1 MPSRTSLITL
11 VFCAVVGL
19 FSPSKTI
26 ADGTVVAWGDNGYGQ
41 SSVPPNLGPVKALA
55 AGGFHSLAV
64 RANGTVVAWGRNTQG
79 QATVPAGL
87 TNVIAVSGGGGHSL
101 ALKSD
106 GTVVGWGAND
116 LGQSTVPPG
125 LANVVAISSGWN
137 VSMALRADG
146 TIVGWGQNNYNQA
159 NPTSTVVSV
168 RAIASTEAHSL
179 ALISNGTVIAWGTN
193 AATPPLNNI
202 IGIAAN
208 GYHDLA
214 LKNDGTVI
222 AWRTDGLGQ
231 NPVPADLNGV
241 AQVAAGYNHYLALKN
256 NGTVVAWGSNTS
268 GQTNVPP
275 NLTNVIG
282 IAGGYSHSLA
292 LVSTGDTTP
301 PTVAAVTPAPSST
314 IRSLSQITINFS
326 EVVTNVNATD
336 LLINGQPASN
346 IATNSSSTFTFG
358 FAQPPPGVVNV
369 EWAPGHGITDLATN
383 AFSGGSWSYVLD
395 TNVPL
400 VTVIITEFMASN
412 DGPLVDEDGDTSD
425 WIEIYNPDIEPVV
438 LEDWS
443 LTDDPNNIGKWRF
456 PAKTISPKSYLIVF
470 ASGKERYALNT
481 PLHTNFKLN
490 DDGGYLALARPNG
503 VIVSEFAA
511 YPPQR
516 TGASYGVSRQT
527 ILSSILLKGAQAR
540 VLVPSNGALGLTWT
554 DGAAFDDSVW
564 LPRNTG
570 IGYDQGVTNGIIP
583 PLGYWAFDDNSNPS
597 LARDSSG
604 NSHHGTLVGNVA
616 FTGSGGGRTG
626 LAGDRAMNFGPC
638 DNGAHVKIADAI
650 TGWFDPATL
659 KNAVT
664 FAFWIYGATNQ
675 PCINSAFHLTGA
687 PDGGETRYVC
697 NAHLPWENSIIYWDT
712 GGVESNQRV
721 SISQSD
727 TNKWKGRWNHY
738 AFIKNGNSKQIWQNG
753 VKILDQSNSDP
764 LKTARSF
771 YIGSGPEGQWSYG
784 GLIDDFGVWDEA
796 LSQAQIEA
804 LAAGGTSTFL
814 DTYGSLLGGDISQE
828 MTNKNAS
835 ALVRIPFVLEMNDLE
850 SLVLNIRYD
859 DGYVCYLNGT
869 EVARRNT
876 PSTVEWNSSA
886 TIKRTRTQARS
897 VETVNLTAAI
907 GTLHAGTNILAFQ
920 ALNSSAGDTEL
931 LLLPE
936 LIAARTS
943 GQLYFTTPTP
953 GATNGIGI
961 GGFVEDTKFSTDR
974 GFYFS
979 PTNIQITT
987 TTPGA
992 YIIYTRDGTMP
1003 TPSNGSIVNA
1013 VNPNVAPT
1021 ATVAIATTTL
1031 LRAAAFKDGWRP
1043 TDVDTHTYLFPAAVA
1058 TQVRPGWPGA
1068 SQDDYAIDPRVV
1080 STALPGYSLSNALL
1094 SIPTLSIMMPSNDLF
1109 SASSGI
1115 YPNSTSTGTAWE
1127 KAGSAE
1133 LMYPDGRPGFQINCG
1148 VRIHGG
1154 VSRIN
1159 SFTPKHSFSLL
1170 FRETFG
1176 ASKLDFPL
1184 FTNSTVR
1191 KFDQL
1196 VLRGSSTD
1204 SMAVTDGVSLNGEP
1218 WPRWT
1223 RDEASQMRDQW
1234 MRDAQNDLGHAS
1246 AHGIYVHLYLDGLY
1260 WGLYNLAERPDDSF
1274 AEEYYGGQKEEFDV
1288 ISDVVDLHSGTWTA
1302 WNEMMSLASAGLG
1315 TADAMQRIQ
1324 GNNPDGTRNPAY
1336 PVYFDLTNLVDY
1348 MILHIASGADD
1359 WPDHNWWAIRRRG
1372 SNSAGF
1378 RFLVWDQELTN
1389 NSLERTKNSHSPYPL
1404 FAEVSF
1410 GNSPAFL
1417 YSKLR
1422 ANAEFRSIFADRIQ
1436 KHMFNNGQLSVSN
1449 NIARWQKL
1457 HNEIDHAVV
1466 GESAR
1471 WGDNR
1476 RPSQPYKREV
1486 EWVSNQTWMVTT
1498 YFPSNHTVAL
1508 NRFRAANLYPS
1519 LGAPN
1524 FSQFGG
1530 NVPSGFALGIS
1541 HTNTSGV
1548 IFYTLDGSDPRG
1560 AGGVIA
1566 SGATFYSQPI
1576 ALTSPTLVRA
1586 RVNNGSAWSAIVEAQ
1601 FFPPQD
1607 LSKLQPS
1614 EIMYNPTMFGTN
1626 DGDEVEFLELKN
1638 VGTNALDLSALTFSK
1653 GIQFTFSNETYIAP
1667 GQFFVLA
1674 RNPGLFSA
1682 RYSNAPLHG
1691 LYSGKLD
1698 NNGENLTLSTSAGAT
1713 VFSVTYNNKEP
1724 WPLSADNTGLS
1735 LQRMNFVVSAT
1746 NGRNWIAASPTP
1758 GADLAVEFQDRDGDG
1773 MPNGWETAHGLNPD
1787 VNDALLD
1794 NDGDGLTN
1802 FEEYLSNTN
1811 PSSNTDRLA
1820 LQTINSQPG
1829 MVVMKFMAHSNRTY
1843 SVLWRNSVENGNWS
1857 NLVNIAAQSTSRV
1870 VSVTNTVPAGSASR
1884 FYRLLTPK
1892 AP

>member
-1 MPSRTSLITL
+1 MPSRTSIIAL
-11 VFCAVVGL
+11 VFCALSSL
-19 FSPSKTI
+19 FI
-26 ADGTVVAWGDNGYGQ
+26 NAAFAAEGTVVAWGANGSGQ
-41 SSVPPNLGPVKALA
+41 INVPLNLGPVKAIA
-55 AGGFHSLAV
+55 AGGFHNLAV
-64 RANGTVVAWGRNTQG
+64 RPNGTVVAWGLNDRG
-79 QATVPAGL
+79 QTTVPAGL
-87 TNVIAVSGGGGHSL
+87 ANVIAVSGGGGHSL

-106 GTVVGWGAND
+106 GTVVGWGANE

-125 LANVVAISSGWN
+125 LDNVIAISTGWN
-137 VSMALRADG
+137 VSLALRANG
-146 TIVGWGQNNYNQA
+146 TIVGWGQDNYAQA
-159 NPTSTVVSV
+159 SPPPAAVNII
-168 RAIASTEAHSL
+168 AIASTEAHSL
-179 ALISNGTVIAWGTN
+179 ALKSDGTVVAWRDVSP
-193 AATPPLNNI
+193 PPLANI
-202 IGIAAN
+202 VGIAAN

-214 LKNDGTVI
+214 LKSDGTVV
-222 AWRTDGLGQ
+222 AWGDSQ
-231 NPVPADLNGV
+231 NAVPPNLNGV
-241 AQVAAGYNHYLALKN
+241 ARVAAGYFHSLALKS
-256 NGTVVAWGSNTS
+256 NGTVVAWGSNSS
-268 GQTNVPP
+268 GQTNVPA
-275 NLTNVIG
+275 NLTNVIDL
-282 IAGGYSHSLA
+282 AGGHSHSLA
-292 LVSTGDTTP
+292 LVYSGDTTP
-301 PTVAAVTPAPSST
+301 PIITTLAPAANTTV
-314 IRSLSQITINFS
+314 RMLSQISVSFD
-326 EVVTNVNATD
+326 EAVTNVNASD
-336 LLINGQPASN
+336 LLINSQPASSVT
-346 IATNSSSTFTFG
+346 TNSSSVFVFG
-358 FAQPPPGVVNV
+358 FPQPPPGIVNV
-369 EWAPGHGITDLATN
+369 EWAPGHGIRDFASN
-383 AFSGGSWSYVLD
+383 AFGGGSWSYNLD
-395 TNVPL
+395 TNVPV
-400 VTVIITEFMASN
+400 VTVMITEFMASN
-412 DGPLVDEDGDTSD
+412 DGPVLDEDGDSSD
-425 WIEIYNPDIEPVV
+425 WIEIYNPDTVPVI

-443 LTDDPNNIGKWRF
+443 LTDDPNNLGKWRF
-456 PAKTISPKSYLIVF
+456 PAKTINPNSYLIVF
-470 ASGKERYALNT
+470 ASGKERYALNA

-490 DDGGYLALARPNG
+490 DNGGYLALARPDG
-503 VIVSEFAA
+503 TIVSEFAS

-516 TGASYGVSRQT
+516 AGASYGVSRQT
-527 ILSSILLKGAQAR
+527 ISSSILLKGAQAR
-540 VLVPSNGALGLTWT
+540 VLIPNNAALGLTWT
-554 DGAAFDDSVW
+554 GGATFDDSVW

-583 PLGYWAFDDNSNPS
+583 PLGYWAFDDNSDPT

-604 NSHHGTLVGNVA
+604 NGHHGTLVGSVA
-616 FTGSGGGRTG
+616 FTASGGGRTG
-626 LAGDRAMNFGPC
+626 LAGDRAMNFGLC
-638 DNGAHVKIADAI
+638 DNGAHVKITDAI

-687 PDGGETRYVC
+687 PDGVGTRYVC
-697 NAHLPWENSIIYWDT
+697 NAHLPWANSIIYWDT
-712 GGVESNQRV
+712 GGVESTQRV

-814 DTYGSLLGGDISQE
+814 DTYGSLLGSDIGYE

-835 ALVRIPFVLEMNDLE
+835 AFVRIPFVLAATNFD
-850 SLVLNIRYD
+850 SLFLQMRYD
-859 DGYVCYLNGT
+859 DGYVCYVNGL
-869 EVARRNT
+869 EVARRNA
-876 PSTVEWNSSA
+876 PNTVEWNSSA
-886 TIKRTRTQARS
+886 TTKRTRNQVRS
-897 VETVNLTAAI
+897 VEAVNISAAI

-920 ALNSSAGDTEL
+920 ALNSSANDTEL

-936 LIAARTS
+936 LVAARTS

-992 YIIYTRDGTMP
+992 YIVYTRDGTTP

-1013 VNPNVAPT
+1013 ANPNVAPT

-1031 LRAAAFKDGWRP
+1031 LRAAAFKDGWHP

-1058 TQVRPGWPGA
+1058 TQERPGWPGA
-1068 SQDDYAIDPRVV
+1068 SQDDYAIDSKVV
-1080 STALPGYSLSNALL
+1080 STTLPGYSLSNALL
-1094 SIPTLSIMMPSNDLF
+1094 SIPTLSIVTPSNDLF
-1109 SASSGI
+1109 SAGSGI
-1115 YPNSTSTGTAWE
+1115 YPNSTSIGTAWE
-1127 KAGSAE
+1127 KAASAE
-1133 LMYPDGRPGFQINCG
+1133 LMFPDGRAGFQINCG

-1154 VSRIN
+1154 SSRDKN
-1159 SFTPKHSFSLL
+1159 FTPKHSFSLL
-1170 FRETFG
+1170 FQEMFG
-1176 ASKLDFPL
+1176 ATKLDFPL
-1184 FTNSTVR
+1184 FTNSPVR

-1234 MRDAQNDLGHAS
+1234 MRDAQNDLGHSS

-1302 WNEMMSLASAGLG
+1302 WNEMMSLASGGLG
-1315 TADAMQRIQ
+1315 TVAAMQRIQ
-1324 GNNPDGTRNPAY
+1324 GNNPDGTRNAAY
-1336 PVYFDLTNLVDY
+1336 PIYLDLTNLVDY

-1372 SNSAGF
+1372 SNSEGF

-1389 NSLERTKNSHSPYPL
+1389 NSLERTKNSHSPFPL
-1404 FAEVSF
+1404 FAEVNF

-1422 ANAEFRSIFADRIQ
+1422 ANPEFRSLFADRIQ
-1436 KHMFNNGQLSVSN
+1436 KHMFNHGKLSISN
-1449 NIARWQKL
+1449 NIARWQKI
-1457 HNEIDHAVV
+1457 HNEIDHGVV

-1471 WGDNR
+1471 WGDYR

-1498 YFPSNHTVAL
+1498 YFPSNHTIAL
-1508 NRFRAANLYPS
+1508 NRFRNANLYPS
-1519 LGAPN
+1519 LGTPVFN
-1524 FSQFGG
+1524 QFGG
-1530 NVPSGFALGIS
+1530 SVSNDFALTITHTNGSGFI
-1541 HTNTSGV
+1541 V
-1548 IFYTLDGSDPRG
+1548 YTLDGSDPRG
-1560 AGGVIA
+1560 PGGVVAGGA
-1566 SGATFYSQPI
+1566 AFYFQPVP
-1576 ALTSPTLVRA
+1576 LTSPTLVRA
-1586 RVNNGSAWSAIVEAQ
+1586 RVNNGSTWSALVEAQ

-1607 LSKLQPS
+1607 LSKLQLS
-1614 EIMYNPTMFGTN
+1614 EIMYNPPMYGTN

-1638 VGTNALDLSALTFSK
+1638 VGTNLLDLSALTFTK
-1653 GIQFTFSNETYIAP
+1653 GIQFTFSNETQLAP

-1674 RNPGLFSA
+1674 RNPSLFAS
-1682 RYSNAPLHG
+1682 RYSNTPLHG

-1698 NNGENLTLSTSAGAT
+1698 NNGENLALSTSSGT
-1713 VFSVTYNNKEP
+1713 PIFSVTYNNKEP
-1724 WPLSADNTGLS
+1724 WPLAADNTGLS
-1735 LQRMNFVVSAT
+1735 LQRMNFTVSPT
-1746 NGRNWIAASPTP
+1746 NGRNWIATSPTP
-1758 GADLAVEFQDRDGDG
+1758 GADLPLEFQDQDGDG
-1773 MPNGWETAHGLNPD
+1773 MPNGWETVHGLNPNL
-1787 VNDALLD
+1787 NDALLD

-1802 FEEYLSNTN
+1802 FDEFLSNTD
-1811 PSSNTDRLA
+1811 PSVSTDRLA
-1820 LQTINSQPG
+1820 LQTITSEPG
-1829 MVVMKFMAHSNRTY
+1829 IVILNFLAHSNRTY

-1857 NLVNIAAQSTSRV
+1857 NLVNIGAQPASRI
-1870 VSVTNTVPAGSASR
+1870 VSVTNSVPVGSASR